1 MAGNYIQA
9 QPGISNPYGT
19 MPQQGMAYNAGG
31 YVPNAAA
38 MGPQMAPQPMP
49 VQPAQQNSYGRPNA
63 LLGWPV
69 GSREEALAAP
79 TDLSGQPMYFP
90 DRAHGAVYFKQL
102 DFQTGASAQD
112 VYYNAAAWQAM
123 QAQLQQAAQP
133 VPAAQSPAAQY
144 VPVEQFNALAK
155 RLREL
160 EEWRAQLEGPAEGG
174 TK

>member
-9 QPGISNPYGT
+9 QPGVTNPYGT

-31 YVPNAAA
+31 YMPGAAI
-38 MGPQMAPQPMP
+38 GPQMAPQPMP
-49 VQPAQQNSYGRPNA
+49 VQPTPQNGYNRPNA

-69 GSREEALAAP
+69 GSKEEALAAP

-123 QAQLQQAAQP
+123 QAQLQQVAQPALAAQP
-133 VPAAQSPAAQY
+133 AGQY
-144 VPVEQFNALAK
+144 VPIERFDALAK
-155 RLREL
+155 RLSEL